1 MITSTL
7 HVTNINENT
16 NPESLVPSR
25 LYSRYINNFQ
35 FINVISLHNY
45 ICNAMKQMLF
55 LNELKIKKYLLNSV
69 CEYFPSYFG
78 KIDM

>member
-16 NPESLVPSR
+16 NPESLVPSC

-35 FINVISLHNY
+35 FINVVPLHNY

-55 LNELKIKKYLLNSV
+55 LNELRIKKYLLNGV
-69 CEYFPSYFG
+69 CEYFSSYFG
-78 KIDM
+78 EINI